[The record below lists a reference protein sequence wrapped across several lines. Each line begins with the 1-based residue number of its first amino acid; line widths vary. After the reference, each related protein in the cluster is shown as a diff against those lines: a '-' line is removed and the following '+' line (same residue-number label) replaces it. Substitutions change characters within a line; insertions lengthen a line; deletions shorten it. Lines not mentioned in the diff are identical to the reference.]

1 MSIENLESELARI
14 EKLPVAEQLAALD
27 QVISDLEKQLI

>member
-14 EKLPVAEQLAALD
+14 EQLPVAEQLAALD
-27 QVISDLEKQLI
+27 QIISDLEKQLI